1 MRSRTTVLAAALA
14 LAALPASAAAQVSV
28 GIGGGPSTPLGEF
41 GDEAGTGFHAQA
53 SLSVGV
59 PLIPVGFRGDLVFQQ
74 FPDEH
79 AGNFRQVGGLAN
91 ATLGLPL
98 PLIVLSPY
106 AVGGVGV
113 FHHSAPDEAHG
124 DHAHDGDSGSAAAF
138 NVGAGVRLGLPGI
151 SASIEARYLDAGKS
165 VRSVPVTVGIR
176 F

>member
-1 MRSRTTVLAAALA
+1 MRMKMVWAALGA
-14 LAALPASAAAQVSV
+14 LAVVPAGAGAQVGM
-28 GIGGGPSTPLGEF
+28 GIGGGPSTPLGDF

-53 SLSVGV
+53 SLSIGV
-59 PLIPVGFRGDLVFQQ
+59 PLLPVGGRGDLMYQQ

-79 AGNFRQVGGLAN
+79 SGTFRQVGGLAS

-106 AVGGVGV
+106 AIAGVGV
-113 FHHSAPDEAHG
+113 FHHSAPDAAHG
-124 DHAHDGDSGSAAAF
+124 DHTHHGASGSAAAW
-138 NVGAGVRLGLPGI
+138 NLGAGVRLGLPGI
-151 SASIEARYLDAGKS
+151 SASLEARYLDTGNA